1 MKASRNK
8 TIDISVEEGA
18 CYLNRCISVTKP
30 STVEEILDKTINGD
44 AFDVLPKLPK
54 KFVDLLIVDPPYN
67 LDKNFNGQKFKKK
80 TDDLYEEYTEAWV
93 KAILPIL
100 KDTATVYVCCDWAS
114 SPAIG
119 SVLKKYFHASPPE
132 NKNN

>member
-44 AFDVLPKLPK
+44 TFDVFPKLPK

-67 LDKNFNGQKFKKK
+67 LDKDFNGQKFKKM
-80 TDDLYEEYTEAWV
+80 TDDLYEEYT
-93 KAILPIL
+93 
-100 KDTATVYVCCDWAS
+100 TAGQKNKKFIFIAAFQVPYSVYDRR
-114 SPAIG
+114 
-119 SVLKKYFHASPPE
+119 VLSAKTHNYI
-132 NKNN
+132 